1 MRRPVLAAGRVG
13 VRDLSLRD
21 VTVAVV
27 VVGLVL
33 LPLVGSDFFVAF
45 VMTRTMMLGL
55 AASTIVFLSAY
66 GGMVSLAQ
74 FLVFGIAGF
83 MVGNAVGEAGS
94 KGLKLGWNPWVAV
107 VFALVV
113 TAVVALALGALSAR
127 TSGIYF
133 LMLTLTYAV
142 IGYYFFGQVTTFSG
156 FGGITGIDPPPF
168 FAEHPVRLYH
178 AGVVLS
184 VLAYVGLRRLAATP
198 FGMALQGVRDDPVR
212 MASLGF
218 HVAIHRA
225 LAFGIAGFVA
235 GVAGI
240 LNIWWNGQIDPT
252 SISIGPTLDLL
263 IIAVIGGIAHLEG
276 AWLGA
281 FVFVMAN
288 NYMRNL
294 PFADTVGLTEARFN
308 TVVGLLVLA
317 VMVLSPDGLVGVVI
331 RCRDRLGR
339 IRRPDGRGPG
349 PEPGDPQPGTTDGAP
364 TERAAVPS
372 HTTEGSIR

>member
-1 MRRPVLAAGRVG
+1 MASARN
-13 VRDLSLRD
+13 
-21 VTVAVV
+21 VAVAV
-27 VVGLVL
+27 AAAVLVL
-33 LPLVGSDFFVAF
+33 LPVFGSEFFVSF
-45 VMTRTMMLGL
+45 VMTRTVMLGL

-74 FLVFGIAGF
+74 FLLFGIAGF

-113 TAVVALALGALSAR
+113 TTVLALLLGALSAR
-127 TSGIYF
+127 TAGIYF

-156 FGGITGIDPPPF
+156 FGGITGIDPPDV
-168 FAEHPVRLYH
+168 FADHPTRLYYLC
-178 AGVVLS
+178 VVLS
-184 VLAYVGLRRLAATP
+184 VVAYVGLRALGRTP
-198 FGMALQGVRDDPVR
+198 FGVALQGVRDEPVR

-218 HVAIHRA
+218 NVPVIRM
-225 LAFGIAGFVA
+225 LAFTVAGFVA

-281 FVFVMAN
+281 FVYVIAN

-294 PFADTVGLTEARFN
+294 PFADSLGLTEARFN
-308 TVVGLLVLA
+308 TVVGLLVLLI
-317 VMVLSPDGLVGVVI
+317 MVLSPDGLAGLSIRAHGLVTGATRDARPGGVLDAALHEIATV
-331 RCRDRLGR
+331 DDGPNGRLGV
-339 IRRPDGRGPG
+339 
-349 PEPGDPQPGTTDGAP
+349 PEPTTK
-364 TERAAVPS
+364 
-372 HTTEGSIR
+372 GSTR

>member
-1 MRRPVLAAGRVG
+1 MSRSPRDIAVALTAIVLIA
-13 VRDLSLRD
+13 
-21 VTVAVV
+21 
-27 VVGLVL
+27 
-33 LPLVGSDFFVAF
+33 LPLFGSDFFVSF
-45 VMTRTMMLGL
+45 VMTRTVMLGL
-55 AASTIVFLSAY
+55 AASTIAFLSAY

-74 FLVFGIAGF
+74 LLMFGIAGF

-94 KGLKLGWNPWVAV
+94 KGMKLGWNPWVAV

-113 TAVVALALGALSAR
+113 TTAVALLLGALSAR

-133 LMLTLTYAV
+133 LMLTMTYAV
-142 IGYYFFGQVTTFSG
+142 IGFYFFGQVTTFSG
-156 FGGITGIDPPPF
+156 FGGITGIDPPGLF
-168 FAEHPVRLYH
+168 DGHPTRLYY
-178 AGVVLS
+178 AAVVLS
-184 VLAYVGLRRLAATP
+184 IVAYVGLRYLSTTP

-212 MASLGF
+212 MSSLGF
-218 HVAIHRA
+218 NVALHRT
-225 LAFGIAGFVA
+225 LAFALAGFVA
-235 GVAGI
+235 GVAGV

-294 PFADTVGLTEARFN
+294 PFADTIGLTEARFN
-308 TVVGLLVLA
+308 TVVGLVVLLVML
-317 VMVLSPDGLVGVVI
+317 LSPDGLVGIAV
-331 RCRDRLGR
+331 RCRDWMARF
-339 IRRPDGRGPG
+339 RRSD
-349 PEPGDPQPGTTDGAP
+349 DAAPQPPDAQLATADGGP
-364 TERAAVPS
+364 TGRSAVPS